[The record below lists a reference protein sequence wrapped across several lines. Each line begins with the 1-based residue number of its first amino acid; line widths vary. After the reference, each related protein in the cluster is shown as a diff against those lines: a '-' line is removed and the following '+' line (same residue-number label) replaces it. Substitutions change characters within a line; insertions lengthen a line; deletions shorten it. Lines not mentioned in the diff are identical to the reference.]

1 MITAME
7 IRKHQ
12 FNRGFRGLKEE
23 EVKNYLNQIA
33 VDYENLYSENS
44 RLKEEVQRLEF
55 EIKKYRSIEE
65 TMNNSLI
72 LAQQSAQ
79 DYQKNAK
86 LEAQNM
92 LEASKRQIA
101 DLLMIYQEIIKRMNV
116 FNTELKA
123 QISGQVDMLDKNQ
136 KKIDEIS
143 NFFYAAD
150 MKDLMENLEKVSV
163 GEE

>member
-12 FNRGFRGLKEE
+12 FTRGFRGLKEE
-23 EVKNYLNQIA
+23 EVKNYLNQVA

-44 RLKEEVQRLEF
+44 LLKEEIQRLEF
-55 EIKKYRSIEE
+55 EIRKYRSIEE

-72 LAQQSAQ
+72 LAQQTAY
-79 DYQKNAK
+79 DFQKNAK
-86 LEAQNM
+86 LEAQNL

-101 DLLMIYQEIIKRMNV
+101 DLLMMYQEVIKRMNV
-116 FNTELKA
+116 FNAELKA

-136 KKIDEIS
+136 NKIDEIS
-143 NFFYAAD
+143 SFFYADD
-150 MKDLMENLEKVSV
+150 MKELIENLKKVRV